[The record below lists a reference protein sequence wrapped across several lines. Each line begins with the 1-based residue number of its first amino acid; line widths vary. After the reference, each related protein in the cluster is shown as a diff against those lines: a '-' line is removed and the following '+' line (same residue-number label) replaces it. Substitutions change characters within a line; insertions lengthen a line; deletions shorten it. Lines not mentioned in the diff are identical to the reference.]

1 MKVLYKAIVLI
12 LILILIVNI
21 SLLALNKINEII
33 FWIIIIVA
41 AVFAYKI
48 LPKIKK

>member
-1 MKVLYKAIVLI
+1 MNIKIVSFALIIVLI
-12 LILILIVNI
+12 LNI
-21 SLLALNKINEII
+21 SLFATKRINELL
-33 FWIIIIVA
+33 FWAVIIVI